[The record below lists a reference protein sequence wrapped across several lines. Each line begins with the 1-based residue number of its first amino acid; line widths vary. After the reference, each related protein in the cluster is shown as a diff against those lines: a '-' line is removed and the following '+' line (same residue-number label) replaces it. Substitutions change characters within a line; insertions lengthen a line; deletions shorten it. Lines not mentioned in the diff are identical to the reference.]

1 MTAFSLVPKTASPA
15 ARLAAPD
22 LLIASTLALVTFL
35 VFARAAQ
42 NEFLNFDDQDY
53 VTANQEVQAGVS
65 LGSLRWALTTFHA
78 ANYHPLTWISH
89 EIDCQLFGLSPV
101 EPHLENAAIHAI
113 STSLLF
119 TILTLCTARRWP
131 SAVCAALFGW
141 HPLRV
146 ESVAWIAERKDV
158 LSVFCFMLTLLAYLR
173 YARRPA
179 LKAYSLIV
187 LSLTLGL
194 LAKPMLVMAPV
205 LLLLMDYWPLKRLSD
220 AASFQL
226 LLAEKTPLFALSIAS
241 SIVTIAAQHAGGTV
255 TSLSGISLSSRL
267 NNSACSVIAY
277 ITKLLLPVKLAPYYP
292 FPTHQS
298 LSHFLGAIILLT
310 LITLV
315 CIRNRQ
321 GRPYLLFGW
330 LWFIASLVPVIGLL
344 QVGIQSMADRY
355 SYIPSIGLL
364 VAIVWLAADWYD
376 RHVSFRPL
384 LIAITVCAT
393 AALLPVT
400 YRQIGLWKNDL
411 RLFSYTDSVTQDN
424 WMAELSMARALA
436 LQGDLEDAE
445 SLCRKS
451 MSLNS
456 NDAAKQLA
464 VFLRLLQNERL
475 PGEADYAREVRA
487 NPSDPLPHFNW
498 ANLLLRGGRYGQAVI
513 HYQLYLDASPNDKRG
528 HNNLGIALAGI
539 GELHEAEEEFAKAV
553 ELDPGYA
560 DAQCGL
566 GTALFRDARYSE
578 AADRFSRA
586 LELDPAMNRARIGLE
601 KCRSKLGAASTAS

>member
-1 MTAFSLVPKTASPA
+1 VVAFRLLPQTASVP

-22 LLIASTLALVTFL
+22 LLIASTLALITFL

-42 NEFLNFDDQDY
+42 NDFLNFDDQDY
-53 VTANQEVQAGVS
+53 VTLNQDVQAGLS
-65 LGSLRWALTTFHA
+65 LGSLRWALATFHA
-78 ANYHPLTWISH
+78 ANWHPLTWISH
-89 EIDCQLFGLSPV
+89 ETDCQFFGLSPV

-131 SAVCAALFGW
+131 SALCAALFGW

-158 LSVFCFMLTLLAYLR
+158 LSVFLFLLTLLAYLR

-179 LKAYSLIV
+179 LKAYSLTF
-187 LSLTLGL
+187 LLLTLGL

-220 AASFQL
+220 AASFRL
-226 LLAEKTPLFALSIAS
+226 LFAEKIPLFALSIAS
-241 SIVTIAAQHAGGTV
+241 SVVTIAAQRAGGTV
-255 TSLSGISLSSRL
+255 TALSGVPLYPRL

-277 ITKLLLPVKLAPYYP
+277 ITKLLLPMKLAPYYP

-298 LSHFLGAIILLT
+298 LRHFLGAIILLT

-315 CIRNRQ
+315 CIRNRH

-364 VAIVWLAADWYD
+364 VAIVWPAADWYD
-376 RHVSFRPL
+376 RQISVRPP
-384 LIAITVCAT
+384 LIAIGVCIT
-393 AALLPVT
+393 AALLPMT
-400 YRQIGLWKNDL
+400 YCQIGLWKNDI

-424 WMAELSMARALA
+424 WMAELKLAQALV

-445 SLCRKS
+445 ILRRKS
-451 MSLNS
+451 MSLNP
-456 NDAAKQLA
+456 NVANEALA
-464 VFLRLLQNERL
+464 ITLRHLQDERL
-475 PGEADYAREVRA
+475 PGEAEYAQEVRA
-487 NPSDPLPHFNW
+487 NPSVPLLHFNW
-498 ANLLLRGGRYGQAVI
+498 ANLLLRGGRYGQAII
-513 HYQLYLDASPNDKRG
+513 HYQLYLDARPNDKRG
-528 HNNLGIALAGI
+528 HNNLGIALASI
-539 GELHEAEEEFAKAV
+539 GDLHESEAEFAKAV
-553 ELDPGYA
+553 ELDPTYA
-560 DAQCGL
+560 DAHCGL
-566 GTALFRDARYSE
+566 GTVLFREAKYSE
-578 AADRFSRA
+578 AAESYARA
-586 LELDPAMNRARIGLE
+586 LQLDPAIRRAQIGLDQ
-601 KCRSKLGAASTAS
+601 CRSKLGATPRGS